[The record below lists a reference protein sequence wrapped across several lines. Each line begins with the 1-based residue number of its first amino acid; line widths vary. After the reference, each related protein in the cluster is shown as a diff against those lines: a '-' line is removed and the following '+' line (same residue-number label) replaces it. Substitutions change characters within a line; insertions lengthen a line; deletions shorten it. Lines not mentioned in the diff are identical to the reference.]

1 MTANAKRILMW
12 TVIVGIIVIAL
23 TLSFM
28 PRPVTVDLVDVQPGP
43 LVVTLDE
50 EGETRVHDV
59 YTLSAPVAGRVQRID
74 RHVGDPVT
82 ANETMLALIEP
93 GDPSFLDPRSEAQAR

>member
-1 MTANAKRILMW
+1 M
-12 TVIVGIIVIAL
+12 IVIAL
-23 TLSFM
+23 AISFM
-28 PRPVTVDLVDVQPGP
+28 PRPVMVDLVDVQPGP

-74 RHVGDPVT
+74 RHVGDPVA
-82 ANETMLALIEP
+82 ANDVPQFRRPRLREILP
-93 GDPSFLDPRSEAQAR
+93 QPRSRTPKHNTSLRVRNTRACRS